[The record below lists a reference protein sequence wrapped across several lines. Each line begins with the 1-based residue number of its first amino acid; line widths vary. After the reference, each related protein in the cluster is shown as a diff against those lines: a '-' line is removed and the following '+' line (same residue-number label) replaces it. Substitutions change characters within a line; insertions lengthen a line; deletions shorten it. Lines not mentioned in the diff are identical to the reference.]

1 MRSITGYIM
10 EAPDILLSF
19 FGFASIL
26 DRFAHLY
33 PKERQRTVL
42 PFLFVGHRVR
52 KPVQAA
58 SILPVSPA
66 DAVPRT
72 RPLTASRG
80 GIRSRTPKRAGRTN
94 STCSFSYTIENGSST
109 IFPSR
114 CHHSIWARSSSGGRG
129 DRSAGATSKTVRH
142 PTRPLCFMRYTARA
156 KATMAEAV
164 NSGLESRRR
173 L

>member
-1 MRSITGYIM
+1 MRKRGKHSDPM

-66 DAVPRT
+66 DAVPEPARLRRVGGSGHGRQKEQAEPT
-72 RPLTASRG
+72 LPALFHIPLKMESQ
-80 GIRSRTPKRAGRTN
+80 
-94 STCSFSYTIENGSST
+94 
-109 IFPSR
+109 
-114 CHHSIWARSSSGGRG
+114 RSSLPDAITAYGLAAPRG
-129 DRSAGATSKTVRH
+129 TGETDRRGLRQRPSDIPRALSASCG
-142 PTRPLCFMRYTARA
+142 TRRGQRPRWP
-156 KATMAEAV
+156 
-164 NSGLESRRR
+164 RR
-173 L
+173 

>member
-1 MRSITGYIM
+1 MRKRGKHSDPM
-10 EAPDILLSF
+10 EAPEILLSF

-80 GIRSRTPKRAGRTN
+80 DPVTDAKKSRQN
-94 STCSFSYTIENGSST
+94 QLYLLFFIY
-109 IFPSR
+109 
-114 CHHSIWARSSSGGRG
+114 H
-129 DRSAGATSKTVRH
+129 
-142 PTRPLCFMRYTARA
+142 
-156 KATMAEAV
+156 
-164 NSGLESRRR
+164 
-173 L
+173 